1 MKKIIILF
9 VLSFYCFN
17 CYCQQDTI
25 TPKVEKLIEKCCP
38 IYVLNNYCSKTG
50 LTDIYKKMKVD
61 DRVAG
66 FKKVA
71 NTREPSQ
78 DSMTVVYYNDV
89 SISFENWSDVE
100 YLHTF
105 VIYFKNKKDMEVF
118 ALCYKYLMGF
128 SVDKEDPT
136 RFYYKE
142 APMNAV
148 TQNSI
153 PEKKI
158 YFATCFV
165 YQPGYCGD

>member
-1 MKKIIILF
+1 MKKTILLLSIL
-9 VLSFYCFN
+9 VLTINSYG
-17 CYCQQDTI
+17 QTDTI
-25 TPKVEKLIEKCCP
+25 TPRVVKTIEKWCP
-38 IYVLNNYCSKTG
+38 IYIIDNYCSLTG

-61 DRVAG
+61 DRVSG
-66 FKKVA
+66 FKKRA

-78 DSMTVVYYNDV
+78 DSMTVVFYNNV
-89 SISFENWSDVE
+89 SISFENWKDAE

-105 VIYFKNKKDMEVF
+105 VIYFKKKEDMGMF
-118 ALCYKYLMGF
+118 TLCYKYLMGF
-128 SVDKEDPT
+128 SKDEDDPT
-136 RFYYKE
+136 RFYYKA